1 MSIVSCPASISLS
14 MASLDAPQE
23 TPGSFEFTPTM
34 MSTSTFSSSPSPS
47 IIYGPTHHSSFG
59 AGFDIDKEAVEARES
74 QLITGYN
81 RKRYPNSNRD
91 LALTLGYKL
100 CTGQTNTDES
110 GDSDNPFK
118 IKVEPVMNINWD
130 RSIRDIPFGDQGR
143 TQGPCKVQE
152 VQELM
157 DEEEVYECK
166 GKVMMRRTERSK
178 GKKRIDT
185 KVAESKN
192 LGKVN
197 RKTHKQTNRKSRNAS
212 SEPKNKK
219 KVRLATYP
227 ADYPFHIH
235 QLHNG
240 KYDSPEPFFEPSY
253 TDCPPKPVDKR
264 SSSKS
269 SRLSSDSDQTLVEN
283 DSRTKTLHGIV
294 LYKIHNVNIQFVP
307 NYHYARTT
315 LKKVIPL
322 SSSSSSSNLIT
333 NQDLDRE
340 YQQRKVD
347 RAKARR
353 QEREKIRE
361 NFGDLA
367 FDAMDMYV
375 KNYGEEVGI
384 ERFARWLRFEKEFYE
399 VEYTLE
405 MAIKERRRRSTWYR
419 RMLW

>member
-1 MSIVSCPASISLS
+1 MSTVSCPASISLS
-14 MASLDAPQE
+14 LASLDTPQDH
-23 TPGSFEFTPTM
+23 PDNFEFTPIM
-34 MSTSTFSSSPSPS
+34 MSPLATSSSPSPS
-47 IIYGPTHHSSFG
+47 LIYGPMHHSPFD
-59 AGFDIDKEAVEARES
+59 AGFYIDKEAVEARES
-74 QLITGYN
+74 QLVTGYN

-100 CTGQTNTDES
+100 CTGQTNTDGS

-143 TQGPCKVQE
+143 TQGPCRVQE

-166 GKVMMRRTERSK
+166 GKVMMRRTERTK
-178 GKKRIDT
+178 GQKRDDT

-192 LGKVN
+192 LGRVN
-197 RKTHKQTNRKSRNAS
+197 RKTHKHTNRKSRNGS
-212 SEPKNKK
+212 SDPKNK

-235 QLHNG
+235 QLENE
-240 KYDSPEPFFEPSY
+240 KYDPPEPFFEPSY
-253 TDCPPKPVDKR
+253 TDCGPNPVNKR

-269 SRLSSDSDQTLVEN
+269 SRTSTDSDKTLVEIDN
-283 DSRTKTLHGIV
+283 QPRTLQGIV
-294 LYKIHNVNIQFVP
+294 LYKIQNVNIQSVP
-307 NYHYARTT
+307 AYHYARTT

-347 RAKARR
+347 RAKTRR

-361 NFGDLA
+361 NFGGLA

-375 KNYGEEVGI
+375 KNYGEEVGM
-384 ERFARWLRFEKEFYE
+384 ERFARWLLFEKEFYE
-399 VEYTLE
+399 IQYTLE

-419 RMLW
+419 RMHW

>member
-1 MSIVSCPASISLS
+1 MSIVSCPAIISLS
-14 MASLDAPQE
+14 MASPDIPQDI
-23 TPGSFEFTPTM
+23 TDSFGFTPTTISPTTT
-34 MSTSTFSSSPSPS
+34 STSPSSSL
-47 IIYGPTHHSSFG
+47 IYGPMHHSPFD
-59 AGFDIDKEAVEARES
+59 AGFYIDKEAVEARES
-74 QLITGYN
+74 QLVTGYN

-100 CTGQTNTDES
+100 CTGQTNTDGS

-166 GKVMMRRTERSK
+166 GKVMMRRIEWTKGNKRS
-178 GKKRIDT
+178 DT
-185 KVAESKN
+185 KVAEPKN
-192 LGKVN
+192 LGRVN
-197 RKTHKQTNRKSRNAS
+197 RKTHKHTNRKSRNAS
-212 SEPKNKK
+212 TEPKNRK

-227 ADYPFHIH
+227 ADYPFHSH
-235 QLHNG
+235 QVDNG

-253 TDCPPKPVDKR
+253 TDCVPNPVKKR

-269 SRLSSDSDQTLVEN
+269 SRNSTDSDKTLVEKDN
-283 DSRTKTLHGIV
+283 QPRALQGIV
-294 LYKIHNVNIQFVP
+294 LYKIQNINIQFVP
-307 NYHYARTT
+307 TYHYARTT

-361 NFGDLA
+361 NFGDFA

-384 ERFARWLRFEKEFYE
+384 ERFARWLLFEKEFYE

-405 MAIKERRRRSTWYR
+405 LAIKERRRRSTWYR